1 MTTRRSTRLV
11 SLALL
16 LLWTVPALA
25 NDDALVVHEWGT
37 FTCLQ
42 DENGKGIGGINT
54 DDEPVPDFV
63 HNIVPALLIPVSSN
77 QPLLSKSVPRCHTD
91 VTMRL
96 ETPVIYF
103 HPGKDF
109 AGRFNV
115 TVDLNHGW
123 LTQFFPDAQAH
134 AFGINGATVG
144 SLEHYGHGSLE
155 WRNIALGQSEE
166 GPATRSLVWTTPRG
180 VNAATV

>member
-11 SLALL
+11 RLALL

-25 NDDALVVHEWGT
+25 NDEALVVHEWGT

-63 HNIVPALLIPVSSN
+63 HNIVPALLIPVSSD

-96 ETPVIYF
+96 EAHGDI
-103 HPGKDF
+103 G
-109 AGRFNV
+109 V
-115 TVDLNHGW
+115 T
-123 LTQFFPDAQAH
+123 T
-134 AFGINGATVG
+134 
-144 SLEHYGHGSLE
+144 
-155 WRNIALGQSEE
+155 RNALGKERLIARNRDQQS
-166 GPATRSLVWTTPRG
+166 GHNVMDKVGDGLVIR
-180 VNAATV
+180 VDAADPFAVFVLQTGECSPLVHH